1 MIISFAKIRGCKTP
15 YYVSQVSNVKYNTF
29 DNETQHRDNSTIK
42 NNIENSVH
50 RTPLTIITLAS
61 KITFSPTLLFKI
73 IIINTEPNLGGKYT
87 NQNSMTMMVML
98 TLKQLFYIQGYK
110 CI

>member
-1 MIISFAKIRGCKTP
+1 MFAI
-15 YYVSQVSNVKYNTF
+15 
-29 DNETQHRDNSTIK
+29 EMQHRDNSTIK

-50 RTPLTIITLAS
+50 RTPLTIIMLAS
-61 KITFSPTLLFKI
+61 KITFPPTLLLKI
-73 IIINTEPNLGGKYT
+73 IIINTQPYLGGKYT